1 MTLGNSMAVMA
12 DMERR
17 YNELIDCN
25 RRLGYL
31 QARIKGID
39 DMSEAIKEGAILAT
53 DLASLITTRTQEIVK
68 SISADR
74 YSAESGENGVLVL
87 VTNGK
92 GKIRYDKL
100 TKEEAA
106 LLPLAAAAAYNEVM
120 VALLAGNILPAIAV
134 KAEECDKQS
143 LTPLVEYSK
152 NREVI
157 AVPDD
162 DTAFLKAISK
172 ISV

>member
-1 MTLGNSMAVMA
+1 M
-12 DMERR
+12 
-17 YNELIDCN
+17 
-25 RRLGYL
+25 
-31 QARIKGID
+31 
-39 DMSEAIKEGAILAT
+39 
-53 DLASLITTRTQEIVK
+53 
-68 SISADR
+68 
-74 YSAESGENGVLVL
+74 L

-106 LLPLAAAAAYNEVM
+106 LMPFATAAAYNEVM
-120 VALLAGNILPAIAV
+120 VALLAGNILPAIIV

-152 NREVI
+152 NRELI
-157 AVPDD
+157 AIPEDD
-162 DTAFLKAISK
+162 AAFFKAISK